1 MTDIAEDSHGSAACI
16 DLNLHTLSFAPEVE
30 GGIVNVV
37 ICISQGD
44 FVNLLWNSA
53 RDKVRSQEDEKKRR
67 KEDC

>member
-1 MTDIAEDSHGSAACI
+1 
-16 DLNLHTLSFAPEVE
+16 LSFAPEVE

-53 RDKVRSQEDEKKRR
+53 RDKVRNQEDEKKRR